1 MRLRDQAPCLLNP
14 GMWAQR
20 KDGTGI
26 LVPTDSAMLTLQV
39 VCEAVRSRLER
50 PMSSFLS
57 AEVYRITESLCGW
70 QTVL

>member
-1 MRLRDQAPCLLNP
+1 M
-14 GMWAQR
+14 
-20 KDGTGI
+20 
-26 LVPTDSAMLTLQV
+26 DSAMLTLQV

-57 AEVYRITESLCGW
+57 AEMYRITESLCGW